1 MLIGK
6 KTIGT
11 IAYMGGVMAL
21 PEPFVWSWTQMI
33 QYNSEF
39 LENEQ
44 ERIHYNRATVSY
56 HSFARNSLVDSMQG
70 DWLLMLD
77 TDHQFEPDIALRML
91 NKMNTYNIDVLA
103 APYLYKSSPHPPVLY
118 GYDTK
123 KKEKYIIAD
132 WDKENNP
139 EIMPIYGAGAGCLMV
154 RKKVFDEILV
164 KTGLLSEKKID
175 TLELEESL
183 NFIKYYFSHYD
194 KAWLDAS
201 PIGKFYISGSMF
213 PEGLRWD
220 GKKFSNP
227 KIGLAYKLNQ
237 NYSSKNEIVTL
248 KSSLSNQEIDET
260 ELIIEYIKLFQN
272 LKQYITIPHQFSF

>member
-154 RKKVFDEILV
+154 RKKVFDEIKV
-164 KTGLLSEKKID
+164 KTEQGPFEIYFSKKDKSPLSEDHSFFERLHDLGIQPYVTLDLESPHLIYKKLSLFKDYDASAVKMKKIE
-175 TLELEESL
+175 T
-183 NFIKYYFSHYD
+183 FIGAD
-194 KAWLDAS
+194 S
-201 PIGKFYISGSMF
+201 P
-213 PEGLRWD
+213 
-220 GKKFSNP
+220 
-227 KIGLAYKLNQ
+227 LNQ
-237 NYSSKNEIVTL
+237 V
-248 KSSLSNQEIDET
+248 
-260 ELIIEYIKLFQN
+260 KLD
-272 LKQYITIPHQFSF
+272 K